1 MSASFTYDVAIS
13 YVAEDS
19 LTASQL
25 IARLRPRLHAPI
37 FDSAMVQEYDA
48 RSVPGA
54 LGSDSRIVVVL
65 HQRLWGQTLST
76 QRDLSAIQ
84 ERMDRQGDAFLLVVE
99 LEPGAGAM
107 DRIPCTTPPCPL
119 SSDCTTEVE
128 AIIDAVQRAGG
139 RVIPL
144 TLGNDDSAA
153 STTILPDP
161 DDGGWSDRSA
171 FLSSYK
177 IATATQ
183 REVTALIDGVEKGV
197 EEIRTV
203 FRELDVEVRRTPNRC
218 VLQAG
223 DVGLSL
229 SWLHRPVT
237 SDEGGLLLIEWDGTV
252 TFPGERARRG
262 RRATVAREQ
271 LLHLETVG
279 WPKWNWSDDDAPA
292 RKYSSAD
299 LASLC
304 VQLVMRRLRY
314 ADSVIG
320 TGASALL
327 M

>member
-1 MSASFTYDVAIS
+1 MSTSFTYDVAIS

-19 LTASQL
+19 LTARQL
-25 IARLRPRLHAPI
+25 ITRLRPRLHAPI
-37 FDSAMVQEYDA
+37 FDSAVVQEHDA

-54 LGSDSRIVVVL
+54 LASDSRIVVVL

-84 ERMDRQGDAFLLVVE
+84 ERVDRQGDAFLLVVQ
-99 LEPGAGAM
+99 LEPGMGPM
-107 DRIPCTTPPCPL
+107 DGIPCTTPPCPL
-119 SSDCTTEVE
+119 SSDYTTEVE
-128 AIIDAVQRAGG
+128 AILGAVQSAGG
-139 RVIPL
+139 QVIPL
-144 TLGNDDSAA
+144 TLGSDASAI
-153 STTILPDP
+153 SSVLPDLE
-161 DDGGWSDRSA
+161 DGGWSDRSA
-171 FLSSYK
+171 FRSSYK
-177 IATATQ
+177 IATASQ
-183 REVTALIDGVEKGV
+183 REVIALIDGVEKGV
-197 EEIRTV
+197 DEIRAA
-203 FRELDVEVRRTPNRC
+203 FRELDVEVRRSPNRC

-223 DVGLSL
+223 EVGLSL

-252 TFPGERARRG
+252 TFPGERARPG

-279 WPKWNWSDDDAPA
+279 SPEWNWSEDDAPA